1 MKTSNNVS
9 ISPTAA
15 SVCAILALGGLGNG
29 LFAGE
34 SAKGGIPAEEQRGG
48 ETQMD
53 LPTTY
58 HKYYGQNANHYLDA
72 EKKVAKI
79 DVDGDLNYD
88 GVVSNTDPGDNGAF
102 EGTPPGLVLGVG
114 EMSKLVL
121 RLAPYRIDFE
131 GEVVVT
137 IEIAGINRASKTGTF
152 ANFEDEQA
160 SVGRVRVWQDAS
172 KSKLLLDS
180 GKSDRRSY
188 EFILD
193 SSQYPANLPGI
204 VPRTFYVEGVR
215 SSGQFTGDVRFLTT
229 VSCRKP
235 GTTAEGYAE
244 ERKAILKPF
253 RTSFDHILFTVRPQP
268 AKKDF
273 INNNAEGV
281 WISPR

>member
-1 MKTSNNVS
+1 MNT
-9 ISPTAA
+9 
-15 SVCAILALGGLGNG
+15 G

-34 SAKGGIPAEEQRGG
+34 TAKGGIPAEQQRGA
-48 ETQMD
+48 ETDMD
-53 LPTTY
+53 LPTTF
-58 HKYYGQNANHYLDA
+58 HKYYGQNATHYRDS

-102 EGTPPGLVLGVG
+102 EGTPPGLVIGVG

-121 RLAPYRIDFE
+121 RLSPYRLDFE

-137 IEIAGINRASKTGTF
+137 IEVAGINRASKTGTF
-152 ANFEDEQA
+152 ATFEEEQA

-180 GKSDRRSY
+180 GKSDKLVY
-188 EFILD
+188 EFIMD
-193 SSQYPANLPGI
+193 SAQYPANLPGV

-215 SSGQFTGDVRFLTT
+215 PSGEFTGDVRLLTS

-244 ERKAILKPF
+244 ERKSWVKTF
-253 RTSFDHILFTVRPQP
+253 RTSFDHMLFTVRSQP

>member
-1 MKTSNNVS
+1 MKKNITVS

-15 SVCAILALGGLGNG
+15 SVCAILALGGMGTG

-34 SAKGGIPAEEQRGG
+34 SAKGGVPAEQQRGA
-48 ETQMD
+48 ETEMD
-53 LPTTY
+53 LPTTF
-58 HKYYGQNANHYLDA
+58 HKYYGQNANHYRDA

-88 GVVSNTDPGDNGAF
+88 GTVSNTDPGDNGAF

-131 GEVVVT
+131 GDVVVT
-137 IEIAGINRASKTGTF
+137 IEVAGINRASKTGTF
-152 ANFEDEQA
+152 ANFEEEQA
-160 SVGRVRVWQDAS
+160 SVGRIRVWQDAS

-180 GKSDRRSY
+180 GKSDRLIY
-188 EFILD
+188 EFVLD
-193 SSQYPANLPGI
+193 SAQYPANLPGV

-215 SSGQFTGDVRFLTT
+215 SSGEFTGDVRLLTT

-235 GTTAEGYAE
+235 GTTAEGYAQ
-244 ERKAILKPF
+244 ERQSWIKTF
-253 RTSFDHILFTVRPQP
+253 RTSFDHMLFTVRPQP
-268 AKKDF
+268 AQKDF

-281 WISPR
+281 WIGPR

>member
-1 MKTSNNVS
+1 MKNNITAS

-15 SVCAILALGGLGNG
+15 SVCAILALGGMGSD
-29 LFAGE
+29 LFAAE
-34 SAKGGIPAEEQRGG
+34 SAKGVIPAEQQRGA
-48 ETQMD
+48 ETEMD
-53 LPTTY
+53 LPTTF
-58 HKYYGQNANHYLDA
+58 HKYYGQNANHFRDS

-88 GVVSNTDPGDNGAF
+88 GVVSNTDPGDSGAF

-121 RLAPYRIDFE
+121 RLSPYRIDFE
-131 GEVVVT
+131 GDVVVT
-137 IEIAGINRASKTGTF
+137 IEVAGINRASKTGTF
-152 ANFEDEQA
+152 ATFEDEQA

-180 GKSDRRSY
+180 GKSDKLVY
-188 EFILD
+188 EFIMD
-193 SSQYPANLPGI
+193 SAQYPANLPGV

-215 SSGQFTGDVRFLTT
+215 PSGEFTGDLRLLTT

-235 GTTAEGYAE
+235 GTTAEGYSE
-244 ERKAILKPF
+244 ERKSLVKAF
-253 RTSFDHILFTVRPQP
+253 RTSFDHILFTVRQQP
-268 AKKDF
+268 MKKDF

-281 WISPR
+281 WIGRR

>member
-1 MKTSNNVS
+1 MKTNITVS

-15 SVCAILALGGLGNG
+15 SVCAILALGGMGTG

-34 SAKGGIPAEEQRGG
+34 SAKGVIPAEQQRGA

-53 LPTTY
+53 LPNTF
-58 HKYYGQNANHYLDA
+58 HKYYGQNANHYRDA

-121 RLAPYRIDFE
+121 RLAPYRLDFE

-137 IEIAGINRASKTGTF
+137 IEVAGINRASKTGTF
-152 ANFEDEQA
+152 ANFEEEQA
-160 SVGRVRVWQDAS
+160 SVGRIRVWRDAS
-172 KSKLLLDS
+172 KSQLLLDS
-180 GKSDRRSY
+180 GKSDKLVY
-188 EFILD
+188 EFIMD
-193 SSQYPANLPGI
+193 SSLYPANLPGV

-215 SSGQFTGDVRFLTT
+215 SSGEFTGDVRLLTT

-235 GTTAEGYAE
+235 GTTPEGYAE
-244 ERKAILKPF
+244 ERKSLIKTF
-253 RTSFDHILFTVRPQP
+253 RTSFDHMLFTVRPQP
-268 AKKDF
+268 MKKDF

>member
-1 MKTSNNVS
+1 MKTNTSVS

-15 SVCAILALGGLGNG
+15 SVCAILAVGGLGSV

-34 SAKGGIPAEEQRGG
+34 SAKGGIPAAEQRGA
-48 ETQMD
+48 ETEMD
-53 LPTTY
+53 LPTTF
-58 HKYYGQNANHYLDA
+58 HKYYGQNANHYKDA
-72 EKKVAKI
+72 EKKIAKI

-121 RLAPYRIDFE
+121 RLAPYRADFE

-137 IEIAGINRASKTGTF
+137 LEVAGINRASKTGTF
-152 ANFEDEQA
+152 ETFEDEQA
-160 SVGRVRVWQDAS
+160 STGRIRVWKDAS
-172 KSKLLLDS
+172 KSVLLVDS
-180 GKSDRRSY
+180 GKSDRLVH
-188 EFILD
+188 EFIMD
-193 SSQYPANLPGI
+193 ASQYPANLPGV

-215 SSGQFTGDVRFLTT
+215 PSGEFTGDVRLLTT
-229 VSCRKP
+229 VSFRP
-235 GTTAEGYAE
+235 HGSTAQSYAE
-244 ERKAILKPF
+244 SRKTLLKPF
-253 RTSFDHILFTVRPQP
+253 RTSFDHMLFTVRSQP

-281 WISPR
+281 WIR